1 MHQISQGKVRRTHTQ
16 CITKGSDNLYYDWTQ
31 TVLKCDCTDFRM
43 LLPVPEVRRGRADPD
58 KRALP
63 KLHLPQ
69 PDAHVLPQS
78 LPLHQTG
85 GQKLR
90 GRKETRPVL
99 SHNNLSPRY
108 LNLPKPH
115 FISSLKNT
123 YFSIIYLYIDF

>member
-1 MHQISQGKVRRTHTQ
+1 MHQISQGKVRHTHTRYV
-16 CITKGSDNLYYDWTQ
+16 TKGSDNIKIIG
-31 TVLKCDCTDFRM
+31 LKTELKWDGHDFRM
-43 LLPVPEVRRGRADPD
+43 LLPVPEVRGGRADPD

-63 KLHLPQ
+63 ELHLPQ

-90 GRKETRPVL
+90 GGKETRPVL

-108 LNLPKPH
+108 LNYIKLCLVSYILSK
-115 FISSLKNT
+115 INIGMSS
-123 YFSIIYLYIDF
+123 IH